1 MKRPI
6 FVYGTLLDGNIRGH
20 VLGRLS
26 SHLGPRAR
34 LKNYCCVHVKHKA
47 YPSIKKRAFSS
58 TTGRIIYRLPA
69 ALVLAL
75 DDYEG
80 SEYGRINVR
89 INVRGQVLI
98 ATCYIAKQAAGISS
112 IPWQINSRVWQRRR
126 ESYIR
131 SQFSPSKL

>member
-1 MKRPI
+1 VKRPI
-6 FVYGTLLDGNIRGH
+6 FIYGTLLDGNIRRH

-34 LKNYCCVHVKHKA
+34 LKNYCCVHMKHKA
-47 YPSIKKRAFSS
+47 YPSIKKHAFSS

-80 SEYGRINVR
+80 SEYGQINVR

-98 ATCYIAKQAAGISS
+98 ATCYIAEQASGISC
-112 IPWQINSRVWQRRR
+112 IPWQTNSRVWQRRR